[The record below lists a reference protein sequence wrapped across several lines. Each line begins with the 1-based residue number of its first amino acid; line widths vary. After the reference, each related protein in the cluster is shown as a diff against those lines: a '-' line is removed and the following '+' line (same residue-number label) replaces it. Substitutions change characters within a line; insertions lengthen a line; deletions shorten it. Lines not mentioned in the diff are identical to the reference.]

1 LIRATETGYEFSA
14 TVRFESGAPAN
25 VERANILSPYLKAWC
40 TTERHRRWLSADDAA
55 HLRDLIATYGA
66 IRPKLKGSKTGR
78 ALSAFTQTP
87 YLYDPRIRGL
97 AVACVLE
104 GIVNSG
110 SERPTAQFHTRV
122 PLLAHELGIP
132 GVDAAWAKKAYSFRS
147 ALAHGGDVASPLKG
161 GSGLQ
166 AEFDQM
172 VARMEDIVR
181 AALRRAILDPSWRA
195 VLDDPQSKWPIPA
208 AACVECRRTA
218 DPDAVAPLR
227 CNKCGREV

>member
-1 LIRATETGYEFSA
+1 MIRATETGYELSA
-14 TVRFESGAPAN
+14 TVRFQNGAPVEA
-25 VERANILSPYLKAWC
+25 ERANTPAPYLRAFC
-40 TTERHRRWLSADDAA
+40 ATERHRRWLSASDAA
-55 HLRDLIATYGA
+55 QLRDLIAAYET
-66 IRPKLKGSKTGR
+66 IRSELKRSKTGR

-87 YLYDPRIRGL
+87 YLYDVRIRGL

-110 SERPTAQFHTRV
+110 PGRPTAQFRTRV
-122 PLLAHELGIP
+122 PLLAHELGIS
-132 GVDAAWAKKAYSFRS
+132 GVDPAWAKKAYSFRS

-161 GSGLQ
+161 GLGLE
-166 AEFDQM
+166 AEFDHM

-181 AALRRAILDPSWRA
+181 DALRQALRDPSRRA

-208 AACVECRRTA
+208 AACLECRRSA

-227 CNKCGREV
+227 CNRCGREV